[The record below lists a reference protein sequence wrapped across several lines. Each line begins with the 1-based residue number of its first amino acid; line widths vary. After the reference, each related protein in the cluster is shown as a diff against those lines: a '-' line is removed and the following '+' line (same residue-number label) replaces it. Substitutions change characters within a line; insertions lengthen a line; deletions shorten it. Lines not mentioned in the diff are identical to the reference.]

1 MSDFVSESEQTY
13 AVRDNDLLRVLVALA
28 GRIAFPP
35 EQLSQIVGPYAAA
48 YNMCTGELTL
58 ASVARATA
66 IDKSNLRKAVLR
78 WEQAGVIFRVGPEGR
93 PMRLYPLSGAGDRM
107 IRGKSRAASTIG
119 SAELLDGE
127 VDGQE
132 ERPAR

>member
-1 MSDFVSESEQTY
+1 MSDSVPESEQTY
-13 AVRDNDLLRVLVALA
+13 VVCDNDLLRVLVALA

-35 EQLSQIVGPYAAA
+35 EQLSQMVGPYAAA
-48 YNMCTGELTL
+48 YNMCSGELTL

-93 PMRLYPLSGAGDRM
+93 PMRLYPLSSAGDR
-107 IRGKSRAASTIG
+107 IRAKSRAASTVE
-119 SAELLDGE
+119 SAEFLDGE